1 MIYFLLRET
10 NVNIAIVITYT
21 YTVYVLVDPDGAYSA
36 VAPQWDLTYNSL
48 NCVVGSCVFQFHE
61 VHVFGGFELPGAAST
76 FK

>member
-61 VHVFGGFELPGAAST
+61 VHVFGVEN
-76 FK
+76 

>member
-61 VHVFGGFELPGAAST
+61 VHVFGGFELPGRICMDL
-76 FK
+76 